1 MISILWF
8 AVFCHVTTVS
18 LGKSKLK
25 SSENAHSTIIQGKT
39 IFPDIFMT
47 ERASGCSID
56 LVKRLAVKKATPPIF
71 YSLKSGEILYPIDS
85 RTLEIGESVLCD
97 NLVCHLKNDVS
108 S

>member
-1 MISILWF
+1 
-8 AVFCHVTTVS
+8 
-18 LGKSKLK
+18 
-25 SSENAHSTIIQGKT
+25 
-39 IFPDIFMT
+39 MT

-85 RTLEIGESVLCD
+85 RTLEIGERKQSVLCD
-97 NLVCHLKNDVS
+97 NIVCHLKNNVS